1 MYDLFGK
8 IFERILGRGLE
19 KINYDDI
26 NPYSS
31 FFEDDFNKVKRFF
44 LFYLPPIILL
54 IVLMINIHP
63 IALSFTENKNL
74 IFYKIDRLQ
83 WEITHLDEPYQSRF
97 RGATNTELDQ
107 KRKNDLEIIRIAMKL
122 YYAKNKSYP
131 KGASELALKG
141 EITKKLEEFIGSA
154 PLDYYSEQDKTVM
167 FVTNFSVRGYNYNSD
182 GTKYTLKAVLSNQE
196 PYIITNN

>member
-54 IVLMINIHP
+54 IVLLINIHP
-63 IALSFTENKNL
+63 ITLSFTENKDL

-83 WEITHLDEPYQSRF
+83 WEITHLDESYQSRF

-107 KRKNDLEIIRIAMKL
+107 KVKSPKNLKSSSDRRRLIIIR
-122 YYAKNKSYP
+122 NR
-131 KGASELALKG
+131 
-141 EITKKLEEFIGSA
+141 TK
-154 PLDYYSEQDKTVM
+154 
-167 FVTNFSVRGYNYNSD
+167 R
-182 GTKYTLKAVLSNQE
+182 
-196 PYIITNN
+196 

>member
-8 IFERILGRGLE
+8 IFEKILGRGLGR
-19 KINYDDI
+19 ISYNDI
-26 NPYSS
+26 SPYSS
-31 FFEDDFNKVKRFF
+31 VFEDDFNKVKRFF
-44 LFYLPPIILL
+44 LFYLPLIILL
-54 IVLMINIHP
+54 IVLLINTHP
-63 IALSFTENKNL
+63 IALSFTENKDL

-97 RGATNTELDQ
+97 RDATDVELDQ

-131 KGASELALKG
+131 KGASELVLKG
-141 EITKKLEEFIGSA
+141 EIAKKLEEFIGSA
-154 PLDYYSEQDKTVM
+154 PLDYHSEQDKTVM

-182 GTKYTLKAVLSNQE
+182 GTKYTLTAVLSNQE
-196 PYIITNN
+196 PYTITNK